1 MRQRQDSD
9 RPGEN
14 DNDNNRPGSSRGR
27 GCGRPRQRGMVSQR
41 RLEPASDRQNCDNN
55 GDNDDNDNP
64 GPSGVN
70 DRDRSRSPQSNEHSC
85 RERGGRIRHQSNRSR
100 QDHKRESRRD
110 FRLQKAR
117 QSQEQHQQVVE
128 ARRVRRRILNSKVC
142 HGDAT
147 RSEEIL
153 RGSFVVVSLE
163 YSDDTIGEMTVI
175 LSVIMKQIWQN
186 FMQLRTSSK
195 LG

>member
-1 MRQRQDSD
+1 MGREEKGESDIRATGAARSQEIFKQRV
-9 RPGEN
+9 
-14 DNDNNRPGSSRGR
+14 
-27 GCGRPRQRGMVSQR
+27 QR
-41 RLEPASDRQNCDNN
+41 AS
-55 GDNDDNDNP
+55 
-64 GPSGVN
+64 
-70 DRDRSRSPQSNEHSC
+70 
-85 RERGGRIRHQSNRSR
+85 
-100 QDHKRESRRD
+100 
-110 FRLQKAR
+110 
-117 QSQEQHQQVVE
+117 QSQEQLQQVVE
-128 ARRVRRRILNSKVC
+128 ARRVKRRILNSKVC